1 MWCAV
6 YFHGIIG
13 PHFFENEEVRSVNM
27 NAEQYTIMPETFLR
41 IELHPRQQDLL
52 WFQQDGATAHTTEIS
67 MQVFRTVFL
76 GRSIL
81 RFGDI
86 TWPTRSP
93 DLEIGLLD

>member
-52 WFQQDGATAHTTEIS
+52 WFQQDGATAHTAQSS
-67 MQVFRTVFL
+67 MQVLRTMIPGGPL
-76 GRSIL
+76 S

-86 TWPTRSP
+86 TWPARSP
-93 DLEIGLLD
+93 NHAVPD